1 MKKPR
6 IVAAA
11 VGTATGRGTAQAAGV
26 AVTEARGVA
35 ESKAR
40 EQQRRGRLEA
50 NRKRHDEAA
59 AKWQTVD
66 DEIRQKH
73 PDWKLSRRRNAAAA
87 DRRGRAHGAQA
98 HQVKTERP
106 AGSAF
111 LPAHD
116 RGIPTCATTH
126 ARMPPCQDSLL
137 DLAETKSAPPPARK
151 AAVSQE
157 SPALWSTRGFPAPT
171 SMY

>member
-11 VGTATGRGTAQAAGV
+11 LGTATGRGTAQAAGV

-116 RGIPTCATTH
+116 RGIPTCATT
-126 ARMPPCQDSLL
+126 
-137 DLAETKSAPPPARK
+137 